1 MSIMVVISVVSGVT
15 VEVLRSSYVIIV
27 VELAS
32 VDTGVTVNTLS
43 DVTGADVVDVEESL
57 M

>member
-1 MSIMVVISVVSGVT
+1 MSIMVVISVVSGIT
-15 VEVLRSSYVIIV
+15 VEVLRSSYVIMV

>member
-15 VEVLRSSYVIIV
+15 VEVLRSSYVIMV

>member
-1 MSIMVVISVVSGVT
+1 MSIMVVISVVSRVT
-15 VEVLRSSYVIIV
+15 VEVVRSSYVIM

-43 DVTGADVVDVEESL
+43 DVTGADVDDEESL